1 VKKERDMTEATNITP
16 ADIEAKFRDIQ
27 GQIDVV
33 AEDGKK
39 KAVVAGVAAAV
50 LLLLVMYLMGRRTG
64 KKKSTVLEIRRL

>member
-1 VKKERDMTEATNITP
+1 MTEATGITP
-16 ADIEAKFRDIQ
+16 ADIEAKFRDVQ

-39 KAVVAGVAAAV
+39 KVVVAGAFAAV
-50 LLLLVMYLMGRRTG
+50 LLMLIVYVLGRRTG